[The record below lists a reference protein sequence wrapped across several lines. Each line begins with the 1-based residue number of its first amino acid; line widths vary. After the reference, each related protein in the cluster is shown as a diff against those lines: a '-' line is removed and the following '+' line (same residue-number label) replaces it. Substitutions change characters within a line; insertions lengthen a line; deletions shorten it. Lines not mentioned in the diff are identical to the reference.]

1 LIVPRILVIDD
12 EETIR
17 TTLSTILIDEGYVV
31 DTAENG
37 AEALS
42 KFNVINYNLALIDI
56 RLPDMEGTQLLSKF
70 RQTIP
75 KTRKII
81 LTGHPS
87 MSNAIEAVNLNAD
100 AYLIKPVNVSDLL
113 TVISQQLNLQKRE
126 KKDSEVKIAEFI
138 ETRIGTIKSKKQ

>member
-1 LIVPRILVIDD
+1 MIVPRILVIDD

>member
-1 LIVPRILVIDD
+1 LIRPRILVIDD

-17 TTLSTILIDEGYVV
+17 KTLSTILLDEGYIV

-37 AEALS
+37 TDALVKS
-42 KFNVINYNLALIDI
+42 NEISYNLALIDI
-56 RLPDMEGTQLLSKF
+56 RLPDMEGTQLLSQIKAAV
-70 RQTIP
+70 P

-100 AYLIKPVNVSDLL
+100 AYLLKPINVGDLL
-113 TVISQQLNLQKRE
+113 SVISKQLRLQEKE

-138 ETRIGTIKSKKQ
+138 ETKIDKLKNKSI